1 MASKAT
7 FSFQTCH
14 TVLCDLLHDMH
25 SLHRKGV
32 IDGKTLVKVAGA
44 HAAAA
49 MIQPFRQTSDIDVIM
64 SDAPLIQELLVE
76 QYPARYFLQCDK
88 SERNL
93 YRNLG
98 THGARASLQFP
109 IDLIRVSSMAQGHPV
124 TSSMISIKK
133 MTSKLPDAFD
143 KRGFANLLD
152 LIVLKI
158 GAIVSEDR
166 DPKKIPQDE
175 QDLKQLVICQNDT
188 MKSRERPLN
197 AGDLSGEDLHA
208 RYLFCYYDHPKVG
221 RISDT
226 LRSWLFMSPGSRPS
240 LLDLKSNIVLQYAD
254 RERER
259 DKWESEDCDDDYD
272 EDMEF

>member
-7 FSFQTCH
+7 FSFQTCQ
-14 TVLCDLLHDMH
+14 TVLCDLLHDICD
-25 SLHRKGV
+25 LHRKRAIKGE
-32 IDGKTLVKVAGA
+32 TLVKVTGA
-44 HAAAA
+44 HAAA
-49 MIQPFRQTSDIDVIM
+49 MILRFRETSDIDVIV
-64 SDAPLIQELLVE
+64 SDAPLIEELLVKH
-76 QYPARYFLQCDK
+76 YPARYFLQSDK

-98 THGARASLQFP
+98 THSARASLHFP
-109 IDLIRVSSMAQGHPV
+109 IDLIRVGSMAQGHPV
-124 TSSMISIKK
+124 TSSMISINK
-133 MTSKLPDAFD
+133 MMSKLPDAFD

-166 DPKKIPQDE
+166 DPKKIPQDKM
-175 QDLKQLVICQNDT
+175 DLKQLVICQNDA
-188 MKSRERPLN
+188 MKSLARPLN

-221 RISDT
+221 RIGDT
-226 LRSWLFMSPGSRPS
+226 LRSWLFTSNGNRPS
-240 LLDLKSNIVLQYAD
+240 LLDMEGNIVLQYAD